1 MNADPKPEHDSAV
14 LERPL
19 GRRDRRRAEMRAR
32 ILDAALNL
40 FAKQD
45 YHATT
50 VEQITEAADV
60 GKGTFFN
67 YFACKEHL
75 LATHSSMILD
85 KFAAEL
91 DERHTG
97 NKSIHTAIQNAN
109 RALAEDPLRNP
120 HLERNLWG
128 AIFSSSHATEHI
140 TETVLKAVELLT
152 IVYAEAQGTGEVRA
166 DLAPRHLARL
176 TVQSFLG
183 ASVMWAFDPST
194 PFPEWLDGCFDALWD
209 GIAADGHRTSE
220 FGKSSTS

>member
-1 MNADPKPEHDSAV
+1 MSADPENDSV
-14 LERPL
+14 SSDRPL
-19 GRRDRRRAEMRAR
+19 GRRDRRRAEMRTR

-67 YFACKEHL
+67 YFTCKEHL
-75 LATHSSMILD
+75 LATHSVMLLD
-85 KFAAEL
+85 KFASVL
-91 DERHTG
+91 NTSHT
-97 NKSIHTAIQNAN
+97 SDATIHEAIRRAN

-128 AIFSSSHATEHI
+128 ATFSSPHATEHI
-140 TETVLKAVELLT
+140 TETILRAVELLDP
-152 IVYAEAQGTGEVRA
+152 IYAEAQDKGEVRSN
-166 DLAPRHLARL
+166 LLPSHLARL
-176 TVQSFLG
+176 TVQCYLG

-194 PFPEWLDGCFDALWD
+194 PFPEWFDQCFEALWE
-209 GIAADGHRTSE
+209 GISAEGRHVSESNPSGTS
-220 FGKSSTS
+220 